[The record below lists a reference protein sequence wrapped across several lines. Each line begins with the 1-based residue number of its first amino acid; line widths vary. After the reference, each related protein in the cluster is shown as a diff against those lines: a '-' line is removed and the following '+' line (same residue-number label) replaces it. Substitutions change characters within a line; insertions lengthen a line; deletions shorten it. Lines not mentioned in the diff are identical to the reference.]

1 MGGRM
6 IVPLYLTTLQ
16 LLQNCGFNQCF
27 YYTYGFCGLE
37 TWTGHNRDS
46 LSLFHKV
53 RGLTWEHTKTEGD
66 SGAEGKNH
74 RKPCSLACW

>member
-1 MGGRM
+1 M